1 MLFVAPW
8 GKKGE
13 GEGGGGGGGLER
25 IHLPQG
31 EGRRDLPDRG
41 NQMIK
46 HRERDG

>member
-1 MLFVAPW
+1 MRGRGV
-8 GKKGE
+8 
-13 GEGGGGGGGLER
+13 GGGGGGLER

-31 EGRRDLPDRG
+31 EGRERDLPDRG